1 MLGAHMLEVC
11 STIASGKPSLE
22 VHPLGIG
29 GKADPVRVVF
39 TAAPGAG
46 LNASLIDMGNRFRMI
61 VNTVDVVKP
70 DADLPNLPVARVVWV
85 PRPNLKTAA
94 AAWIL
99 AGGAH
104 HTGFSTAL
112 TAEHMEDFT
121 EMAGIEYLLIDENT
135 QIPDFKRQMRTNE
148 VYYML
153 AGSLR

>member
-1 MLGAHMLEVC
+1 
-11 STIASGKPSLE
+11 
-22 VHPLGIG
+22 
-29 GKADPVRVVF
+29 
-39 TAAPGAG
+39 
-46 LNASLIDMGNRFRMI
+46 
-61 VNTVDVVKP
+61 
-70 DADLPNLPVARVVWV
+70 
-85 PRPNLKTAA
+85 
-94 AAWIL
+94 AWIL